1 MRVAAVVRNMLL
13 TIVSCLTLTTV
24 TPVALGEEERPAIVR
39 IDLYVANG
47 QLTGDIAT
55 RGLFPE
61 RIVGTVQSGLPSVVE
76 LFYHLMESGGGSFER
91 GVHSFSLQY
100 DVWNDAYS
108 VTWQDSTVSL
118 PSLEAMRS
126 MIEQMR
132 GITLV
137 PVDRMLPDHSYQ
149 VEMSVAV
156 SPLQG
161 TDKRKMAGWIREN
174 VGGRTE
180 DSWHEQ
186 LLNVNDLI
194 THFFSSEEESPMRSE
209 WFRSPIFRPDLL
221 PSHES
226 EEG

>member
-1 MRVAAVVRNMLL
+1 MVAIARSIVLIIVSGLAL
-13 TIVSCLTLTTV
+13 TIA
-24 TPVALGEEERPAIVR
+24 TPLAVGEEGRPAIVR
-39 IDLYVANG
+39 IDLYVKNG
-47 QLTGDIAT
+47 QLTGDIVT

-76 LFYHLMESGGGSFER
+76 LFYHLMESGGGSFQR

-126 MIEQMR
+126 MIEHMR

-161 TDKRKMAGWIREN
+161 TDKRTMAGWIREN

-180 DSWHEQ
+180 GSWHEQ
-186 LLNVNDLI
+186 ILNVNDLI
-194 THFFSSEEESPMRSE
+194 AHFFSSEEDSPMRSE
-209 WFRSPIFRPDLL
+209 WFQSAVFRPDLL